1 MTINHIV
8 SIDHGSYGFIARKT
22 GKVHLEK
29 DDKAMISSDRG
40 WYAGRRLPLHR
51 AGGVAMDPQKQGH
64 CWYFCQSICQV
75 TIIFDKSWP
84 SPATLSLFSTD
95 HSCSRCLTHEQ
106 TQKWAWRH
114 AKSFKQSPLSCRNG
128 RSIRFSFEKKTH
140 FFSNNPFLIE
150 KTLFFPSQGGDFGP
164 NGWCWTSKESSMNGD
179 DERPWGLRASRNC
192 QTWSFVADV
201 AVSVLWSSSFISVIS
216 GS

>member
-1 MTINHIV
+1 MDGMTINHIV

-51 AGGVAMDPQKQGH
+51 AGGVAMDPKKQGH

-150 KTLFFPSQGGDFGP
+150 KTRFFSISGRRLWAEWLVLDIQGVLDERRWWTSMGFEGFPKLSDLVIC
-164 NGWCWTSKESSMNGD
+164 GWCCCF
-179 DERPWGLRASRNC
+179 GLM
-192 QTWSFVADV
+192 
-201 AVSVLWSSSFISVIS
+201 VIQFYI
-216 GS
+216 GH